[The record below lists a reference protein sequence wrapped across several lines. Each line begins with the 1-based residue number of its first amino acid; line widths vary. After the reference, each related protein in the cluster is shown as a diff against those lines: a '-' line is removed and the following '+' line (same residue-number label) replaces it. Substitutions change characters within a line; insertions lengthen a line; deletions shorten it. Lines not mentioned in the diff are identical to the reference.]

1 MPGSKVTSTKVVS
14 VEFVVTEEEPAATFD
29 PALAAKTLREM
40 AELERKLFRSG
51 LSAEQR
57 SLLGRLSEKKV
68 VFWRMTPEGY

>member
-1 MPGSKVTSTKVVS
+1 MPASKVTSTKVVS
-14 VEFVVTEEEPAATFD
+14 VEFVMTEEKPVATFD

-51 LSAEQR
+51 LTPGQR
-57 SLLGRLSEKKV
+57 QLLGRLSDLKV

>member
-1 MPGSKVTSTKVVS
+1 MPGSKVTSTKVS
-14 VEFVVTEEEPAATFD
+14 VEFVVTEEEPATFD
-29 PALAAKTLREM
+29 PALAARTLREM

-57 SLLGRLSEKKV
+57 ALLGRLSDKKV